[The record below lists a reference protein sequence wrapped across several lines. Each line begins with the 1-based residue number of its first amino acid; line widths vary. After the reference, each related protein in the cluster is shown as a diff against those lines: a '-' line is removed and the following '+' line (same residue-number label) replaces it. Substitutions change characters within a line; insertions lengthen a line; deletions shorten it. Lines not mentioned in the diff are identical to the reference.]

1 MTRAEL
7 CIPRTLAHEGGYV
20 NHPSDP
26 GGATNRGI
34 TIGTF
39 RRYIKAKGKIADLKA
54 MTQAQA
60 VKVYEA
66 QYWDAVKADQMPF
79 GVDFALFDFA
89 VNSGPARAAM
99 FLQEIV
105 GAAPDGKIGPL
116 TLAAV
121 AKMDAPW
128 VVNELCNDRL
138 TFLRRLSTWSSFG
151 KGWTRRVS
159 DVRAAA
165 LMDAT
170 APTVEPV
177 RPDAP
182 RMPTA
187 APAAR
192 TGGLVA
198 VVVAAFAA
206 LFSFRKG

>member
-26 GGATNRGI
+26 GGATNRGV
-34 TIGTF
+34 TIATY
-39 RRYIKAKGKIADLKA
+39 RRYIKARGTIANLKA
-54 MTQAQA
+54 LTEAQA
-60 VKVYEA
+60 VAVYKA
-66 QYWDAVKADQMPF
+66 QYWDAVKADGLPD
-79 GVDFALFDFA
+79 GVDFAVFDFA
-89 VNSGPARAAM
+89 VNSGPFRAATY
-99 FLQEIV
+99 LQEIV
-105 GAAPDGKIGPL
+105 GAAPDGKIGAL

-128 VVNELCNDRL
+128 IVNQLCNDRMA
-138 TFLRRLSTWSSFG
+138 FLRRLSIWSKFG
-151 KGWTRRVS
+151 RGWTRRVS

-170 APTVEPV
+170 APKVEPV

-182 RMPTA
+182 RMTET

-192 TGGLVA
+192 TGGVIAAL
-198 VVVAAFAA
+198 VAAFAA
-206 LFSFRKG
+206 FFTFRKG